1 MPEYPP
7 IGGEIT
13 EEMMDQAMEKRNEA
27 MSAMSEGICVLLISF
42 FFLTVD
48 KCVQTRTISDSEI

>member
-13 EEMMDQAMEKRNEA
+13 EEMMDQATEKRNEA
-27 MSAMSEGICVLLISF
+27 MSAMSEGICIQV
-42 FFLTVD
+42 
-48 KCVQTRTISDSEI
+48 CSDSDNLRLRNLSLKLSL